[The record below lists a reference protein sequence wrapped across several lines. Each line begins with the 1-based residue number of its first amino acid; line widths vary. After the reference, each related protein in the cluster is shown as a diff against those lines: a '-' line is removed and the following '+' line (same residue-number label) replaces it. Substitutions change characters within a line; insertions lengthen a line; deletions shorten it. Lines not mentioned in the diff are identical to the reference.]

1 MTPQPSPPCVL
12 LLEDDPSIQR
22 FVQLALE
29 ELPLQLHCCAS
40 MAQARDL
47 LRTLP
52 VQLLLSDLHLPDGSG
67 LALCQELQATAS
79 RPAPLIVVFSGGI
92 DTLLEQQLRRSGV
105 WQVLH
110 KPVPLGQLV
119 QCVEHA
125 LSGPLPSS
133 PPDSHTAAP
142 TDPVHAFFNGNQA
155 LFTAYRATCLQQFPR
170 DLLAG
175 DQAAHQSDYAALRHL
190 GHSLKSVL
198 SILGHPLPA
207 QLARTLEEQA
217 GADSPEAARRRPM
230 RRAARRCRCCRPAG
244 ACRTRPCWPPR

>member
-1 MTPQPSPPCVL
+1 MSPQPALPCVL
-12 LLEDDPSIQR
+12 LLEDDPSVQR

-40 MAQARDL
+40 VAQARDL

-52 VQLLLSDLHLPDGSG
+52 VRLLLSDLHLPDGSG
-67 LALCQELQATAS
+67 LVLCQELQATAS
-79 RPAPLIVVFSGGI
+79 HPAPLIAVFSGGV

-119 QCVEHA
+119 QCVEQA
-125 LSGPLPSS
+125 LAGPPSSS
-133 PPDSHTAAP
+133 PPDSHTAAA
-142 TDPVHAFFNGNQA
+142 TDPAHAFFNGNQA
-155 LFTAYRATCLQQFPR
+155 LFAAYRQTCLQQFTH
-170 DLLAG
+170 DLVAG
-175 DQAAHQSDYAALRHL
+175 DHAARQGDCTALRHL

-198 SILGHPLPA
+198 SMLGHPLPA

-217 GADSPEAARRRPM
+217 GAGSPEATLHTWQGLRGHLEALQTS
-230 RRAARRCRCCRPAG
+230 G
-244 ACRTRPCWPPR
+244 NT

>member
-1 MTPQPSPPCVL
+1 M
-12 LLEDDPSIQR
+12 
-22 FVQLALE
+22 
-29 ELPLQLHCCAS
+29 
-40 MAQARDL
+40 
-47 LRTLP
+47 
-52 VQLLLSDLHLPDGSG
+52 
-67 LALCQELQATAS
+67 
-79 RPAPLIVVFSGGI
+79 
-92 DTLLEQQLRRSGV
+92 LEQQLRRSGV

-125 LSGPLPSS
+125 LSWGRCPSS

-155 LFTAYRATCLQQFPR
+155 LFAAYRATCLQQFAS

-207 QLARTLEEQA
+207 QLARISGGA
-217 GADSPEAARRRPM
+217 G
-230 RRAARRCRCCRPAG
+230 RCRLTGGSPAILAMLAWASG
-244 ACRTRPCWPPR
+244 GTADLGKCLNYS

>member
-12 LLEDDPSIQR
+12 LLEDDPSVQR

-40 MAQARDL
+40 VAQARDL

-79 RPAPLIVVFSGGI
+79 RPALLIVVFSGGV

-125 LSGPLPSS
+125 LSGPLSSS
-133 PPDSHTAAP
+133 PPDSHTAAA

-155 LFTAYRATCLQQFPR
+155 LFAAYRATCLQQFPR
-170 DLLAG
+170 DLMAG
-175 DQAAHQSDYAALRHL
+175 DQAAHQGDCTALRHL

-198 SILGHPLPA
+198 SMLGHPLPA

-217 GADSPEAARRRPM
+217 GAGSPETTLHIWQGLRGHLEALQTS
-230 RRAARRCRCCRPAG
+230 G
-244 ACRTRPCWPPR
+244 NT

>member
-12 LLEDDPSIQR
+12 LLEDDPSVQR

-29 ELPLQLHCCAS
+29 ELPLQLHCCTSVAL
-40 MAQARDL
+40 ARDL

-79 RPAPLIVVFSGGI
+79 RPAPLIVVFSGGV
-92 DTLLEQQLRRSGV
+92 DALLEQQLRRSGV

-119 QCVEHA
+119 QCVEQA
-125 LSGPLPSS
+125 LAGPLYSN
-133 PPDSHTAAP
+133 PPDSHTTAA
-142 TDPVHAFFNGNQA
+142 TDPVHTFFNGNQA
-155 LFTAYRATCLQQFPR
+155 LFAAYRETCLQQFR
-170 DLLAG
+170 HDLVAG
-175 DQAAHQSDYAALRHL
+175 DSAAHQGDYAALRHL

-198 SILGHPLPA
+198 SMLGQPLSA
-207 QLARTLEEQA
+207 QLARTLEEKA
-217 GADSPEAARRRPM
+217 HTGEPETAM
-230 RRAARRCRCCRPAG
+230 RIWQDLRDHLKCAVDLENI
-244 ACRTRPCWPPR
+244 

>member
-1 MTPQPSPPCVL
+1 MIPQPSPPCVL
-12 LLEDDPSIQR
+12 LLEDDPSVQR

-40 MAQARDL
+40 VAQARDL

-67 LALCQELQATAS
+67 LALCQELQATA
-79 RPAPLIVVFSGGI
+79 RHPAPLIVVFSGGV

-119 QCVEHA
+119 QCVEQA
-125 LSGPLPSS
+125 LAGPLSGNPSG
-133 PPDSHTAAP
+133 SHTAAA

-155 LFTAYRATCLQQFPR
+155 LFVAYRQTCLQQFTR
-170 DLLAG
+170 DLMAG
-175 DQAAHQSDYAALRHL
+175 DAATRQGDCTALHHL

-198 SILGHPLPA
+198 FMLGHPLPA

-217 GADSPEAARRRPM
+217 NTGSPEAAMLTWQDLRGHLE
-230 RRAARRCRCCRPAG
+230 ALQTAG
-244 ACRTRPCWPPR
+244 IPELFINK

>member
-52 VQLLLSDLHLPDGSG
+52 VQLLLSDLHLPDGWG
-67 LALCQELQATAS
+67 WTLCQELQATAS
-79 RPAPLIVVFSGGI
+79 RPAPLIVVFSAVSI
-92 DTLLEQQLRRSGV
+92 PCWSSNCRQRSGV
-105 WQVLH
+105 WQVLRQ
-110 KPVPLGQLV
+110 PGPLGDW
-119 QCVEHA
+119 CSAWSRPWPGRCPAAHR
-125 LSGPLPSS
+125 
-133 PPDSHTAAP
+133 TATRGAP
-142 TDPVHAFFNGNQA
+142 ADPGSRFFNGDQA
-155 LFTAYRATCLQQFPR
+155 LFLPTVRHACNNCPR
-170 DLLAG
+170 DLWPATKRPTEVC
-175 DQAAHQSDYAALRHL
+175 DYTALRHL

-217 GADSPEAARRRPM
+217 GADSPEAARRIWQCLRGHLE
-230 RRAARRCRCCRPAG
+230 ALQTSGNA
-244 ACRTRPCWPPR
+244 